1 MTTEIRQLIDEGAA
15 KLARAS
21 SSPWLDAEVLLSDA
35 LGVPRSML
43 QARAEQPVLDCDA
56 TDRYE
61 SHITRRMHGEPVAY
75 IVGRKEFWSLELEVT
90 PNVLI
95 PRPETELVVE
105 RALAHLP
112 ATTNVIPAARVL
124 DLGTGSGAIA
134 LAIAHERPS
143 CEVVGIDA
151 SAAACGVAA
160 TNARRLGISNAS
172 FLAGCWY
179 EPVAGQWFGLIVS
192 NPPYIADDDPRIERD
207 VRRYEPRV
215 ALYAGPDGLGA
226 LRAVIGRAAAH
237 LTPGGWL
244 VVEHGDTQGAA
255 VRDLLSRAGLEAIA
269 TVPDLAGLERVSEAR
284 RPVDSR

>member
-21 SSPWLDAEVLLSDA
+21 SSPRLDAEVLLSDA
-35 LGVPRSML
+35 LGVPRSTL
-43 QARAEQPVLDCDA
+43 QVRADERVLDCDA

-61 SHITRRMHGEPVAY
+61 SHVTRRMHGEPVAY
-75 IVGRKEFWSLELEVT
+75 ILGRKEFWSLELGVT
-90 PNVLI
+90 PDVLI

-105 RALAHLP
+105 RALARLP
-112 ATTNVIPAARVL
+112 SATNVIPAARVL

-134 LAIAHERPS
+134 LAIAHERPN
-143 CEVVGIDA
+143 CEVVGVDA
-151 SAAACGVAA
+151 STAACGVAA
-160 TNARRLGISNAS
+160 ANARRLRIANAS
-172 FLAGCWY
+172 FMTGCWY

-215 ALYAGPDGLGA
+215 ALYAGPDGLAA

-255 VRDLLSRAGLEAIA
+255 VRDLMTRAGLALVA
-269 TVPDLAGLERVSEAR
+269 TTRDLAGLERVSEAR
-284 RPVDSR
+284 RPLGGH